1 MMFLTHKSSRRGP
14 DPGLQG
20 ARLAASLNARSTS
33 MTESFRGLGRV
44 VEAGCRMGVT
54 VSRPHTGR
62 PGATP
67 AKATIWTATMEPVWT
82 ASTSGA
88 RDTGGA
94 HTTASGVGG

>member
-33 MTESFRGLGRV
+33 MAESFRGLGRV
-44 VEAGCRMGVT
+44 VEAGC
-54 VSRPHTGR
+54 R